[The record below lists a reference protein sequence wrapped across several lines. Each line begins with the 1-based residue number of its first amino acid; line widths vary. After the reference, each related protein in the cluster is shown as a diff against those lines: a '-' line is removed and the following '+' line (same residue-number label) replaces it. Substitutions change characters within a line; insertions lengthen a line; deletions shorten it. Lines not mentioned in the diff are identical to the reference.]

1 MTITKVSTGLIEAD
15 AASVNLNIDEN
26 TLYID
31 VTTNRVGIGNTN
43 PSTAL
48 DVTGSVTAD
57 GLTVGDTSDSQT
69 IIQMLA
75 NSTNGAN
82 TIHFGDAASGAASYV
97 GYINYA
103 HDSNSMQFS
112 ANGVERLR
120 IDSSGNVGIGTSP
133 STKLH
138 VADGA
143 DSNAQIRINGSTS
156 TVYSRL
162 YSDNNGVLAIG
173 TDGGNQAANSY
184 MMFEVKGSERLRIDS
199 LGGITGASQAGG
211 HVVFNSN
218 TVDADFRVA
227 WNNGTHALYVDGATG
242 NVGIGASSVSAPLHI
257 KSSTVNAIFLQENG
271 SPTTGTGQVGRFVST
286 TSNVTDAL
294 DSNGYYRIGGS
305 TNPATGAGFSEYMRI
320 DASGNVGIGVVPK
333 STWISGYAG
342 NILQMGDAAVFG
354 GSTND
359 SMAMMMANAY
369 YDSVNSQ
376 WEYINTDFAT
386 RYEQLD
392 GTHVWSTAASGSA
405 DTAITWSESM
415 RIDASGN
422 VGIGTSSITSN
433 TILHMKDTDTQIEL
447 ESTNGSNSAFIDFDG
462 TNLQLSTNRNMIDGA
477 FSNTGKSAAGIYLVG
492 QSGGSLIRFATAS
505 ADNTTPSTRMTLDAS
520 GNLLLNT
527 TANAGGYKFRF
538 NGVGA
543 IGDTDS
549 ALKLGRLDANTAF
562 LQATSDAGVAKAI
575 AFMGASEYGRF
586 DASGQLRLGNSAP
599 AWDTTF
605 SSLVTK
611 GGFLGSQSALYL
623 YSGQNGYYSGG
634 WKYSTTAPATLT
646 EQAAGAHIFYN
657 AASGTAGNA
666 ISWSESMRIDASGN
680 LLVGTTSAFGTTGTT
695 INAAGLVYSS
705 ADGDRSGQFDRTT
718 SDGEIA
724 RFTKAGTTVGTIG
737 TQLDRLYIGSD
748 DSMIFFDAGATNAI
762 WPWTSTATSDG
773 DADNTIDIGDS
784 NNRFKDLYLSGKV
797 QAEYIYRS
805 GTDGSGLHF
814 TTNAIYPTNENAAIS
829 DGTETLGAAAYRFKD
844 LYLSGR
850 AYINDGIK
858 LDSGDGI
865 YFGQDGTAA
874 NKLDD
879 YEEGTW
885 TPTLY
890 YQNATGVTRTYTE
903 QTGYYTKIGNTV
915 TVWCTLLGATSNS
928 GSYANDNMGISGLPF
943 SVITTATTPV
953 RQSGFAGTASV
964 GTLYMQISGTTALLI
979 TPTSQNNLG
988 DDLGAG
994 ATYSLSFSG
1003 SYNTTA

>member
-462 TNLQLSTNRNMIDGA
+462 TNLYD
-477 FSNTGKSAAGIYLVG
+477 
-492 QSGGSLIRFATAS
+492 
-505 ADNTTPSTRMTLDAS
+505 
-520 GNLLLNT
+520 
-527 TANAGGYKFRF
+527 
-538 NGVGA
+538 
-543 IGDTDS
+543 
-549 ALKLGRLDANTAF
+549 
-562 LQATSDAGVAKAI
+562 
-575 AFMGASEYGRF
+575 
-586 DASGQLRLGNSAP
+586 
-599 AWDTTF
+599 
-605 SSLVTK
+605 
-611 GGFLGSQSALYL
+611 
-623 YSGQNGYYSGG
+623 
-634 WKYSTTAPATLT
+634 
-646 EQAAGAHIFYN
+646 
-657 AASGTAGNA
+657 
-666 ISWSESMRIDASGN
+666 
-680 LLVGTTSAFGTTGTT
+680 
-695 INAAGLVYSS
+695 
-705 ADGDRSGQFDRTT
+705 
-718 SDGEIA
+718 
-724 RFTKAGTTVGTIG
+724 
-737 TQLDRLYIGSD
+737 
-748 DSMIFFDAGATNAI
+748 
-762 WPWTSTATSDG
+762 
-773 DADNTIDIGDS
+773 
-784 NNRFKDLYLSGKV
+784 
-797 QAEYIYRS
+797 
-805 GTDGSGLHF
+805 
-814 TTNAIYPTNENAAIS
+814 
-829 DGTETLGAAAYRFKD
+829 
-844 LYLSGR
+844 
-850 AYINDGIK
+850 
-858 LDSGDGI
+858 
-865 YFGQDGTAA
+865 
-874 NKLDD
+874 
-879 YEEGTW
+879 
-885 TPTLY
+885 
-890 YQNATGVTRTYTE
+890 
-903 QTGYYTKIGNTV
+903 
-915 TVWCTLLGATSNS
+915 
-928 GSYANDNMGISGLPF
+928 
-943 SVITTATTPV
+943 
-953 RQSGFAGTASV
+953 
-964 GTLYMQISGTTALLI
+964 
-979 TPTSQNNLG
+979 
-988 DDLGAG
+988 
-994 ATYSLSFSG
+994 
-1003 SYNTTA
+1003 

>member
-48 DVTGSVTAD
+48 DVTGNVTAD
-57 GLTVGDTSDSQT
+57 GLTVDGDAVINDTIPQLQLMESDTTDVNSVLKTTAGQFRIQT
-69 IIQMLA
+69 INDAA
-75 NSTNGAN
+75 NSTTNRFIIDHGTGDISFYDTAGSNAKLFWDASTERLGLGTTTPDTMLELSAN
-82 TIHFGDAASGAASYV
+82 NNSAASNNTLRFTDTDTGTETNQQI
-97 GYINYA
+97 GKIEFK
-103 HDSNSMQFS
+103 SN
-112 ANGVERLR
+112 
-120 IDSSGNVGIGTSP
+120 DSSG
-133 STKLH
+133 
-138 VADGA
+138 DGPLV
-143 DSNAQIRINGSTS
+143 R
-156 TVYSRL
+156 
-162 YSDNNGVLAIG
+162 
-173 TDGGNQAANSY
+173 SY
-184 MMFEVKGSERLRIDS
+184 ILSGSEDITPSSFISFATNPGGAGNTTDERMRIDS
-199 LGGITGASQAGG
+199 L
-211 HVVFNSN
+211 
-218 TVDADFRVA
+218 
-227 WNNGTHALYVDGATG
+227 
-242 NVGIGASSVSAPLHI
+242 
-257 KSSTVNAIFLQENG
+257 
-271 SPTTGTGQVGRFVST
+271 
-286 TSNVTDAL
+286 
-294 DSNGYYRIGGS
+294 
-305 TNPATGAGFSEYMRI
+305 
-320 DASGNVGIGVVPK
+320 
-333 STWISGYAG
+333 
-342 NILQMGDAAVFG
+342 
-354 GSTND
+354 
-359 SMAMMMANAY
+359 
-369 YDSVNSQ
+369 
-376 WEYINTDFAT
+376 
-386 RYEQLD
+386 
-392 GTHVWSTAASGSA
+392 
-405 DTAITWSESM
+405 
-415 RIDASGN
+415 GN
-422 VGIGTSSITSN
+422 VGIGTSSPSSTFRASINGDGSSV
-433 TILHMKDTDTQIEL
+433 IGGIE
-447 ESTNGSNSAFIDFDG
+447 F
-462 TNLQLSTNRNMIDGA
+462 RNA
-477 FSNTGKSAAGIYLVG
+477 AAGGSTFTIGHASATSPSATLNVVEAANLVFKTSDTEAMRIDSAG
-492 QSGGSLIRFATAS
+492 RVLINKTSSTGSLNLEAEAPAGFSVGSGFYSATTQSTIEFKDSGTTANYKVRIGSEADDLLMFAGGSE
-505 ADNTTPSTRMTLDAS
+505 RMRIDAS

-666 ISWSESMRIDASGN
+666 ISWSESMRIDSLGN
-680 LLVGTTSAFGTTGTT
+680 LLVGKTASSFTTAGVELAQGGTAGKVQIMRSSGGLTVVNTTDDGAAISIYKETAAVGSIGTVSGYLYVGGTAGDDAFLSFGANGVRPSTSAG
-695 INAAGLVYSS
+695 AARDAAIDLGGSS
-705 ADGDRSGQFDRTT
+705 
-718 SDGEIA
+718 
-724 RFTKAGTTVGTIG
+724 
-737 TQLDRLYIGSD
+737 
-748 DSMIFFDAGATNAI
+748 
-762 WPWTSTATSDG
+762 
-773 DADNTIDIGDS
+773 
-784 NNRFKDLYLSGKV
+784 NRFKDLYLSGKV